1 MRTPEVHEAYEK
13 YKREIGTP
21 HWVNS
26 RPKKEWEYWELH
38 TNIFPYAWADIHDLL
53 LPKRPFE
60 EVEMAFKIELHE
72 LEMIENDITLA
83 YDMKLVTTG
92 QNRSVRAW
100 YHVHYITVKPEF
112 KKIMEIV
119 PVF

>member
-21 HWVNS
+21 HWVNTP
-26 RPKKEWEYWELH
+26 PKREWEYWELH
-38 TNIFPYAWADIHDLL
+38 TNIFPYAWTEKHDIL

-60 EVEMAFKIELHE
+60 EVEMASKIELYE
-72 LEMIENDITLA
+72 LQNIENDITLE
-83 YDMKLVTTG
+83 YDLKLVTMG

-100 YHVHYITVKPEF
+100 YHIHLITIKAEN